1 MKISCVDDMHTL
13 LHETNLQNQQY
24 RRQYEQCLKEREL
37 AFSQVLKHKSQ
48 ERDDLSESEQEDIPV
63 KEGGNENEEYFN
75 SWVSQ
80 IKL

>member
-1 MKISCVDDMHTL
+1 MHTL
-13 LHETNLQNQQY
+13 LQQTNLQNQQY
-24 RRQYEQCLKEREL
+24 RKQYEQCLTDREL
-37 AFSQVLKHKSQ
+37 AFSQVLKHKAH
-48 ERDDLSESEQEDIPV
+48 ERDNLSDSEQEEIPV